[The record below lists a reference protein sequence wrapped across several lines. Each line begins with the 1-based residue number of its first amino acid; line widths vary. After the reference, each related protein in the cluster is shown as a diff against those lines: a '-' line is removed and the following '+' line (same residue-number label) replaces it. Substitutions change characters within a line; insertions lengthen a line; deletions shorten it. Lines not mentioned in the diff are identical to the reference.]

1 VEAKNTSAN
10 AASTAHR
17 KADVEIETLKVRLED
32 TKKSLESWKTK
43 GLGNQSGEYEMLRV
57 G

>member
-1 VEAKNTSAN
+1 MEAKNTSAN